1 MMSSGRPI
9 QFDPD
14 WALSAATAA
23 FWSKGYEATSLQD
36 VLGAT
41 HLSKSSLY
49 QAFGGKPEL
58 FRRCTARYADE
69 MVRQLHE
76 QLRTAS
82 STLEFLRATLM
93 QIAGEGASTATPR
106 GCLIMNTAAEFG
118 QRDPAFAECVD
129 QGISRFRAVLQL
141 ALSRGQKAGEIRREP
156 SAATLADYVIS
167 SIAGIRTMVKA
178 GAKPRTLHAIVDI
191 VLESL
196 RP

>member
-14 WALSAATAA
+14 WALNAATTA
-23 FWSKGYEATSLQD
+23 FWSKGYEATSMRDL
-36 VLGAT
+36 LGAT

-58 FRRCTARYADE
+58 FRRCLVRYGDD

-76 QLRTAS
+76 RLRTANS
-82 STLEFLRATLM
+82 SLDFLRETLM

-129 QGISRFRAVLQL
+129 QGIARIRAVFQL

-178 GAKPRTLHAIVDI
+178 GSRPKALHAIVDI

>member
-1 MMSSGRPI
+1 MSAGRPI

-14 WALSAATAA
+14 WAISAATAA

-36 VLGAT
+36 LLEAT
-41 HLSKSSLY
+41 RLSKSSLY

-58 FRRCTARYADE
+58 FRRCMVRYADD

-76 QLRTAS
+76 RLRTTG
-82 STLEFLRATLM
+82 STVEFLRATLT
-93 QIAGEGASTATPR
+93 QIAGEGASTAAPR

-118 QRDPAFAECVD
+118 QRDLAFAECVD
-129 QGISRFRAVLQL
+129 QGISRIRAVFQV

-156 SAATLADYVIS
+156 SATTLADYVIS

-178 GAKPRTLHAIVDI
+178 GGRPRALQAIVDI

>member
-1 MMSSGRPI
+1 MSSGRPI

-14 WALSAATAA
+14 WALDAATAT
-23 FWSKGYEATSLQD
+23 FWSKGYEATSMQD
-36 VLGAT
+36 LLEAT
-41 HLSKSSLY
+41 RLSKSSLY

-58 FRRCTARYADE
+58 FRRCLVRYADD
-69 MVRQLHE
+69 MVRRFHKR
-76 QLRTAS
+76 LRTAS
-82 STLEFLRATLM
+82 STLDFLRATLM
-93 QIAGEGASTATPR
+93 QMAGEGVDTATPR

-129 QGISRFRAVLQL
+129 EGIARFRAVFQL

-156 SAATLADYVIS
+156 SAATLADYVVS

-178 GAKPRTLHAIVDI
+178 GVSRKALQPIVDI